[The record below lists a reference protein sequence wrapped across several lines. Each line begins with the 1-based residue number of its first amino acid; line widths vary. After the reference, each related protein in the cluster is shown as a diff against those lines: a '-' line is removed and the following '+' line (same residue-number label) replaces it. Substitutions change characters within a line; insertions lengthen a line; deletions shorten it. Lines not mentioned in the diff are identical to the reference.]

1 MNIDEAEEEM
11 SSVIDHVKEK
21 KELNHLVAGRKRLQ
35 SILSRSSVMDESLD
49 YKTP

>member
-11 SSVIDHVKEK
+11 SSVIDNVKEK